1 MPKKTI
7 PDDFSVFPKRLK
19 QLMHERKV
27 IKNGKELPTSQQEL
41 AEKLTVKRQTVSLYL
56 TGQSVPDAIQ
66 IRSIAQF
73 FNVSTDW
80 LLGLTDIRTVNS
92 SERAVC
98 DYTGLTEETVTVLHA
113 YLDAGSISNF
123 LKRYLEDIVASSGF
137 RVEAACVDVSSA
149 AHALAV
155 ASKPVPEVTIDNI
168 IDSLNGA
175 HEGTFRIPAS
185 EAAAY
190 YTSKA
195 QAVLKR
201 GIDEII
207 DEMVNEQAESLA
219 KGGLISETQGL
230 RAWRLFGDENAD
242 NASN

>member
-1 MPKKTI
+1 MKP
-7 PDDFSVFPKRLK
+7 SEWRFPEFT
-19 QLMHERKV
+19 ERFRELRGERD
-27 IKNGKELPTSQQEL
+27 NTEFGKFLGIS
-41 AEKLTVKRQTVSLYL
+41 RQTVGFYCN
-56 TGQSVPDAIQ
+56 GDRIPDALGLKQ
-66 IRSIAQF
+66 IAEKCG
-73 FNVSTDW
+73 VSADW

-92 SERAVC
+92 SERAAC
-98 DYTGLTEETVTVLHA
+98 DYTGLTEETVAVLHA
-113 YLDAGSISNF
+113 YLNAGSASYF

-137 RVEAACVDVSSA
+137 RVESACVDISSA

-155 ASKPVPEVTIDNI
+155 ASKLIPEVTADNI
-168 IDSLNGA
+168 IDSLNGT

-207 DEMVNEQAESLA
+207 DEMLNEQAESLA
-219 KGGLISETQGL
+219 KGGLISENQEL

-242 NASN
+242 NTSN